1 MLVCDRSKCTGCGAC
16 ADACPKGCIELRH
29 DDNGFLHSYVDET
42 RCVGCKRC
50 IQVCPVHHPQNHNT
64 MLRSYK
70 FRRKDTTA
78 ILGSTS
84 GGVAALLAETVIAD
98 GGAVCG
104 CGFDAELKLRHTVVT
119 EPSGLEAF
127 KGSKY
132 VQSQTAGVYKA
143 VQQVLKKGQKLL
155 FVGTPCQVSGLKAFL
170 GKEYENLITV
180 DLVCHGIGSQKV
192 LDRYIANHSGD
203 QPICNI
209 RFRSKQRGYR
219 DCQKNDL
226 IFEYSDGQKEID
238 HSKGIVLWFASG
250 LSLRESCYSCC
261 FASPKRCAD
270 LTLAD
275 YVGEDLTDE
284 DRHYG
289 VSMVFTNTPKGET
302 MLNSILASG
311 EAQELP
317 VAQAQQR
324 YLALRQKSEVP
335 KARKVFFRDLDRLSL
350 KELEEKYTLQAILP
364 GKLSLYARAAVN
376 RFKRFIKVKR
386 T

>member
-1 MLVCDRSKCTGCGAC
+1 MIVCDRSKCTGCGAC
-16 ADACPKGCIELRH
+16 ADACPKGCIEIRH
-29 DDNGFLHSYVDET
+29 DGNGFLHSYVDET
-42 RCVGCKRC
+42 RCVGCRRC
-50 IQVCPVHHPQNHNT
+50 IQVCPAHHPQNHNT

-84 GGVAALLAETVIAD
+84 GGAAALLAETVIAD

-170 GKEYENLITV
+170 GKEYENLITA
-180 DLVCHGIGSQKV
+180 DLVCHGVGSQKV

-203 QPICNI
+203 QSICNI
-209 RFRSKQRGYR
+209 RFRSKQKGYIES
-219 DCQKNDL
+219 QKNDL
-226 IFEYSDGQKEID
+226 ILEHPDGQKTVD
-238 HSKGIVLWFASG
+238 HSKGIVLWFAAG
-250 LSLRESCYSCC
+250 ISLRESCYGCG
-261 FASPKRCAD
+261 FASMQRCAD

-275 YVGEDLTDE
+275 YIGENMTPE
-284 DRHYG
+284 DRRYG
-289 VSMVFTNTPKGET
+289 VSMVFVNTEKGRSL
-302 MLNSILASG
+302 LNRLADDALM
-311 EAQELP
+311 EELP
-317 VAQAQQR
+317 LTQTQQR
-324 YLALRQKSEVP
+324 YLRLQQKRAVP
-335 KARKVFFRDLDRLSL
+335 KIRKKFFRDLDRLSL

-376 RFKRFIKVKR
+376 RFKRFIKVNR

>member
-1 MLVCDRSKCTGCGAC
+1 ML
-16 ADACPKGCIELRH
+16 H
-29 DDNGFLHSYVDET
+29 
-42 RCVGCKRC
+42 
-50 IQVCPVHHPQNHNT
+50 
-64 MLRSYK
+64 SYK

-84 GGVAALLAETVIAD
+84 GGAAALLAETVIAD

-104 CGFDAELKLRHTVVT
+104 CGFDAELKLCHTVVT
-119 EPSGLEAF
+119 EPSGLERF

-143 VQQVLKKGQKLL
+143 VQQVLKKGQRLL

-180 DLVCHGIGSQKV
+180 DLVCHGVGSQKV

-209 RFRSKQRGYR
+209 RFRSKQNGYIES
-219 DCQKNDL
+219 QKNDL
-226 IFEYSDGQKEID
+226 ILEYPDGQKTVD
-238 HSKGIVLWFASG
+238 HSKGIVLWFAAG
-250 LSLRESCYSCC
+250 ITLRESCYGCG
-261 FASPKRCAD
+261 FAAMQRCAD

-275 YVGEDLTDE
+275 YIGEDMTPE
-284 DRHYG
+284 DQRYG
-289 VSMVFTNTPKGET
+289 VSMVFVNTEKGRNL
-302 MLNSILASG
+302 LNRLADDALMEELSL
-311 EAQELP
+311 AQT
-317 VAQAQQR
+317 QQR
-324 YLALRQKSEVP
+324 YLRLQQKRPVP
-335 KARKVFFRDLDRLSL
+335 KIRKKFFRDIDRLSL

-364 GKLSLYARAAVN
+364 GKLTLYARAAVN
-376 RFKRFIKVKR
+376 RFKQLVKVNR

>member
-29 DDNGFLHSYVDET
+29 DDNGFLHSYVDEK
-42 RCVGCKRC
+42 RCVGCRRC

-64 MLRSYK
+64 MLHSYK

-84 GGVAALLAETVIAD
+84 GGAAALLAETVIAD

-119 EPSGLEAF
+119 EPSGLESF

-143 VQQVLKKGQKLL
+143 VQQVLKNGQRLL

-170 GKEYENLITV
+170 GKDYEELITV
-180 DLVCHGIGSQKV
+180 DLICHGVASTKV
-192 LDRYIANHSGD
+192 FEEYLAQQPDRAA
-203 QPICNI
+203 ICNV
-209 RFRSKQRGYR
+209 RFRSKQKGYR

-226 IFEYSDGQKEID
+226 IFEYSDGQKAID

-250 LSLRESCYSCC
+250 LSLRESCYSCP

-275 YVGEDLTDE
+275 YVGEDFTDE
-284 DRHYG
+284 DKQYG
-289 VSMVFTNTPKGET
+289 VSMVFVNTPKGET
-302 MLNSILASG
+302 MLQSILAAG
-311 EAQELP
+311 EAQALP

-335 KARKVFFRDLDRLSL
+335 KARKRFFRELGQLPL
-350 KELEEKYTLQAILP
+350 QELEEKYTLQAILP
-364 GKLSLYARAAVN
+364 GKLTLYVRAAANRIKRIIKVN
-376 RFKRFIKVKR
+376 R